1 MNSLPPRPSL
11 DVLPEALRPDLIR
24 LLDDFESA
32 CARDGIALDHWPEAL
47 VRVWAGSGFAARIAI
62 RRPNLLLELI
72 QDGTLARPLEAGEMA
87 ARVSAVVQ
95 AAQDEAALM
104 RDLRLLRQREMMRI
118 AWRDLSGE
126 AGLDETLGD
135 LTDLAEHCIDQAA
148 AWVHG
153 QLVQRHGEP
162 RDAQGHAQGLVVLGM
177 GKLGGREL
185 NFSSDIDLIFA
196 YPSGGETD
204 GEKPLDN
211 QQFFIRL
218 GQRLIRVL
226 DENTADGFVFRVDMR
241 LRPFGDTGPLVMDFD
256 TLETYYESHGRE
268 WERYALIKSRVVAG
282 DREAGRELMRALRPF
297 VFRRYLDYGAFA
309 ALRDMKAMIN
319 REAARRSRGDD
330 VKVGEGGI
338 REVEFIGQAFQLI
351 RAGRD
356 PSLQLRGIRPVLRR
370 LADQELMPGYV
381 VEQLIAAYEFLRR
394 TENHLQMAQDQ
405 QTHRLPETDE
415 GRLRLAFSMRFE
427 DWEDFYR
434 VLSRHRRRVQ
444 EHFQQVF
451 TAPQG
456 EGAEAEVL
464 GQGAHG
470 VLTAIWAGDR
480 VGERAQSVLAEA
492 GFQDVSKV
500 LGMVE
505 DLRESA
511 ACRSLTA
518 TGRERLDQLMPLLLG
533 AATGVDH
540 PDTTL
545 SRLVTLVRSIARRS
559 VYLSLLV
566 ESPMALSQLVK
577 LCDASPWIAQLL
589 TRHPLLLDELLDPRS
604 LYAPMDRKG
613 LAGELDE
620 ELSQVSE
627 DDMEQMMDRL
637 RQFQQVQVLKVAAAD
652 IMGVLPLMKVSD
664 HLTWIA
670 EVVLERVLD
679 LVLGQ
684 LHARF
689 GCPRCLVDGE
699 SYEPGFAII
708 GYGKLG
714 GLELGYGSDLDI
726 VFVHDSAGDQQ
737 LTDGEKSLDNSEFF
751 ARVGQRI
758 VHVLGTYTGAG
769 RLYEVD
775 TRLRPSGTSGLLV
788 SSLKAFEQYQETK
801 AWTWEHQALVRAR
814 PVAGDT
820 RIAEGFAEI
829 RRRILGVCRER
840 EKLRQEVREMRE
852 KMWSEHASR
861 KEGQFDL
868 KRDPGGIADIEF
880 MVQYWVLAHA
890 CDHPPLLD
898 YPDNIRI
905 LERLVDTGM
914 LPEQD
919 AHFLTDTYRAFRNRI
934 HRLTLQEAPA
944 VVDTEEFA
952 PQREAVRA
960 LWRRVMEEGNV

>member
-1 MNSLPPRPSL
+1 MNSFPPRPSL
-11 DVLPEALRPDLIR
+11 DTLPEALRADLVR

-32 CARDGIALDHWPEAL
+32 CARDGLALDHWPEAL

-62 RRPNLLLELI
+62 RRPSLLLELI
-72 QDGTLARPLEAGEMA
+72 QDGTLARPLGSGEMA
-87 ARVSAVVQ
+87 ARVGAVFQ
-95 AAQDEAALM
+95 AAQDETALM

-118 AWRDLSGE
+118 VWRDLSGE
-126 AGLDETLGD
+126 ASLDETLGD

-153 QLVQRHGEP
+153 QMVQRHGEP
-162 RDAQGHAQGLVVLGM
+162 RDAEGRPQRLVVLGM

-185 NFSSDIDLIFA
+185 NFSSDVDLIFT
-196 YPSGGETD
+196 YPARGESD

-218 GQRLIRVL
+218 GQRLIRLL
-226 DENTADGFVFRVDMR
+226 DENTAEGFVFRVDMR
-241 LRPFGDTGPLVMDFD
+241 LRPFGDAGPLAMDFD
-256 TLETYYESHGRE
+256 TLEGYYESHGRE
-268 WERYALIKSRVVAG
+268 WERYALIKARVVAG
-282 DREAGRELMRALRPF
+282 DREAGRALMRALHPF
-297 VFRRYLDYGAFA
+297 VYRRYLDYGAFA

-330 VKVGEGGI
+330 VKLGEGGI

-356 PSLQLRGIRPVLRR
+356 PRLQLRGIRPVLRR
-370 LADQELMPGYV
+370 LAEMELMPGYV
-381 VEQLIAAYEFLRR
+381 VEQLISAYEFLRR

-405 QTHRLPETDE
+405 QTHRLPEDDE
-415 GRLRLAFSMRFE
+415 GRLRLAFSMDYG
-427 DWEDFYR
+427 DWDSFAHELGR
-434 VLSRHRRRVQ
+434 QRRRVQ

-451 TAPQG
+451 AAPQG
-456 EGAEAEVL
+456 EAEEETGAEGP
-464 GQGAHG
+464 GQAA
-470 VLTAIWAGDR
+470 LAAIWAGDR
-480 VGERAQSVLAEA
+480 SGERAQAVLAEV
-492 GFQDVSKV
+492 GFRDAFKA
-500 LGMVE
+500 LEWVE
-505 DLRESA
+505 DLRESP

-533 AATGVDH
+533 AAAGAED
-540 PDTTL
+540 PDTVL

-604 LYAPMDRKG
+604 LYAPMDREG
-613 LAGELDE
+613 LSAELDE
-620 ELSQVSE
+620 ELSQIPQ

-637 RQFQQVQVLKVAAAD
+637 RQFQQVQMLKVAAAD

-670 EVVLERVLD
+670 EVVLERVLS
-679 LVLGQ
+679 LVMAQ
-684 LHARF
+684 LHARY
-689 GCPRCLVDGE
+689 GRPRCLIDGQP
-699 SYEPGFAII
+699 YEPGFAII

>member
-162 RDAQGHAQGLVVLGM
+162 RDAEGRPQRLVVLGM

-185 NFSSDIDLIFA
+185 NFSSDVDLIFTYA
-196 YPSGGETD
+196 ARGETD

-218 GQRLIRVL
+218 GQRLIRLL
-226 DENTADGFVFRVDMR
+226 DENTAEGFVFRVDMR
-241 LRPFGDTGPLVMDFD
+241 LRPFGDAGPLVMDFD
-256 TLETYYESHGRE
+256 TLEGYYESHGRE
-268 WERYALIKSRVVAG
+268 WERYALIKARVVAG

-330 VKVGEGGI
+330 VKLGEGGI

-356 PSLQLRGIRPVLRR
+356 PRLQLRGIRPVLRR
-370 LADQELMPGYV
+370 LAEMELMPGYV
-381 VEQLIAAYEFLRR
+381 VDQLITAYEFLRR

-405 QTHRLPETDE
+405 QTHRLPESDE
-415 GRLRLAFSMRFE
+415 ARLRLAFSMGHD
-427 DWEDFYR
+427 DWEGFSR
-434 VLSRHRRRVQ
+434 ELARHRRRVQ

-451 TAPQG
+451 AAPQG
-456 EGAEAEVL
+456 EAEEAAGAEGPGQAVL
-464 GQGAHG
+464 AS
-470 VLTAIWAGDR
+470 IWAGDR
-480 VGERAQSVLAEA
+480 SGERAQAVLAEA
-492 GFQDVSKV
+492 GFRDAPKA
-500 LGMVE
+500 LEWIE
-505 DLRESA
+505 DLREGA

-533 AATGVDH
+533 AAAGAED
-540 PDTTL
+540 PDTVL

-604 LYAPMDRKG
+604 LYAPMDREG
-613 LAGELDE
+613 LSAELDE
-620 ELSQVSE
+620 ELSQVPE

-637 RQFQQVQVLKVAAAD
+637 RQFQQVQMLKVAAAD

-670 EVVLERVLD
+670 EVVLERVLS
-679 LVLGQ
+679 LVMAQ
-684 LHARF
+684 LHARY
-689 GCPRCLVDGE
+689 GRPRCLIDGRP
-699 SYEPGFAII
+699 YEPGFAII

-726 VFVHDSAGDQQ
+726 VFLHDSAGEQQ
-737 LTDGEKSLDNSEFF
+737 MTDGDKALDNSEFF
-751 ARVGQRI
+751 ARLGQRI

-775 TRLRPSGTSGLLV
+775 TRLRPSGASGLLV
-788 SSLKAFEQYQETK
+788 SSLKAFELYQETK

-814 PVAGDT
+814 PVAGDAH
-820 RIAEGFAEI
+820 IAEGFAEI
-829 RRRILGVCRER
+829 RRRVLGICRDR

-861 KEGQFDL
+861 DPSRFNL

-880 MVQYWVLAHA
+880 MVQYWVLAYA

-905 LERLVDTGM
+905 LERLVVTGV
-914 LPEQD
+914 LPEED
-919 AHFLTDTYRAFRNRI
+919 ARFLTDTYREFRNRI
-934 HRLTLQEAPA
+934 HRLTLQESDA
-944 VVDTEEFA
+944 VVDAAEFA
-952 PQREAVRA
+952 EQRETVRA
-960 LWRRVMEEGNV
+960 LWRRVMEEGKA